1 MRRFYKTVS
10 VAPDAR
16 DFEIRLDDRPLRTP
30 ARRPLRLPT
39 PALAE
44 AVAAEWDR
52 QGEKIVPA
60 GMHLTQ
66 LVYTARDRVAP
77 DRAAVIDAAVGY
89 AETDLL
95 CYRAEHPQ
103 NLVDRQ
109 HRVWQPLLDWCAIAH
124 DAPLAVT
131 KGVTP
136 VAQPEESIASLRR
149 AVEAQDDFRLI
160 ALQTATSLLGSLV
173 LALALLDRRIGWEE
187 AMAASMLDEDFQIER
202 WGEDAEAAKRR
213 AALSEELTAIDDFI
227 ARLDR

>member
-1 MRRFYKTVS
+1 MRRFYKIVS
-10 VAPDAR
+10 IAR
-16 DFEIRLDDRPLRTP
+16 DAEDFDIRLDEKPLRTP
-30 ARRPLRLPT
+30 ARNPLRLPT
-39 PALAE
+39 TALAE

-52 QGEKIVPA
+52 QGEKIAPA

-77 DRAAVIDAAVGY
+77 DRAAVVDAAVGY

-103 NLVDRQ
+103 SLVERQ
-109 HRVWQPLLDWCAIAH
+109 HRAWQPLLDWCAVAY

-131 KGVTP
+131 KGIAP
-136 VAQPEESIASLRR
+136 VAQPEDSIASLRR
-149 AVEAQDDFRLI
+149 AVEAQDDLRLI

-187 AMAASMLDEDFQIER
+187 AMAASTLDEDFQIER

-213 AALSEELTAIDDFI
+213 AALREELTAIDDFI